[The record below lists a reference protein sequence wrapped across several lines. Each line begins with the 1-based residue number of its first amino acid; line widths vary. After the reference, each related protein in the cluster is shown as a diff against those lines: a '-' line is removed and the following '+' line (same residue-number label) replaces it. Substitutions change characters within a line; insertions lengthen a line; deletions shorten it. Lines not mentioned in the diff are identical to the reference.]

1 MKNILNADK
10 AKRFLRGT
18 NEKNGFLKTFVIYFI
33 LIALAFIC
41 LYPMLYMIVNSFFS
55 PEDLV
60 DPAVTRVP
68 TKLYFGNYVQA
79 YHTLDLLRSLGT
91 SILMSVVPALLQT
104 LSTSIIG
111 YGFARFRFPLKKM
124 WLVLVVFTFM
134 VPTVVMRIPQYM
146 MFDSYH
152 MLNTVFPFFI
162 PAAMGQGI
170 RSAIFILIF
179 YTFFKSYPISFDEAA
194 ELDGA
199 GKIRIWYTIA
209 MPAAKGA
216 IVLCMLFSL
225 VWYWNETDALNL
237 FAPNIKTL
245 PIRLMEFSQKFAEL
259 YTDTASAAGGS
270 GTTGNV
276 NQSIILAGTCLSV
289 LPMLILYL
297 FLQKQFVESVERSG
311 ITGE

>member
-1 MKNILNADK
+1 MKNTVTADK
-10 AKRFLRGT
+10 AKRFLRGS
-18 NEKNGFLKTFVIYFI
+18 NEKNGLFKSFMIYFI

-41 LYPMLYMIVNSFFS
+41 VYPMLYMVVNSFFS
-55 PEDLV
+55 PDDLV
-60 DPAVTRVP
+60 DPSVTWVP
-68 TKLYFGNYVQA
+68 SKLYFGNYVQA
-79 YHTLDLLRSLGT
+79 FRTLEFLPSFGMSIVMSLA
-91 SILMSVVPALLQT
+91 PALLQT
-104 LSTSIIG
+104 LSTSLVG
-111 YGFARFRFPLKKM
+111 FGFARFEFPLKKL

-152 MLNTVFPFFI
+152 MLNTVFPFFV

-179 YTFFKSYPISFDEAA
+179 YNFFKSYPLSFDEAA

-199 GKIRIWYTIA
+199 GKLRIWYTIA

-216 IVLCMLFSL
+216 IVLCMLFSF

-237 FAPNIKTL
+237 FANNIKTL
-245 PIRLMEFSQKFAEL
+245 PIRLMEFSAKFSEL
-259 YTDTASAAGGS
+259 YTDASATGGTVS
-270 GTTGNV
+270 SLNE
-276 NQSIILAGTCLSV
+276 SIMLAGICLSV
-289 LPMLILYL
+289 LPMLIIYL
-297 FLQKQFVESVERSG
+297 ILQKQFVESVERSG

>member
-1 MKNILNADK
+1 MKNTITTDK
-10 AKRFLRGT
+10 AKRFLRGS
-18 NEKNGFLKTFVIYFI
+18 NEENGLLKTVIIYFV

-41 LYPMLYMIVNSFFS
+41 IYPILYMLVNSFFS
-55 PEDLV
+55 PDDLV
-60 DPAVTRVP
+60 DPSVTWVP
-68 TKLYFGNYVQA
+68 SKLYFGNYEQA
-79 YHTLDLLRSLGT
+79 YQTLEFLPSFGLSIIMSL
-91 SILMSVVPALLQT
+91 VPALLQT
-104 LSTSIIG
+104 VSTALVG
-111 YGFARFRFPLKKM
+111 FGFARFEFPLKKL
-124 WLVLVVFTFM
+124 WLVLVIFTFM

-152 MLNTVFPFFI
+152 MLNTVFPFFL

-179 YTFFKSYPISFDEAA
+179 YTFFKSYPLSFDEAA

-199 GKIRIWYTIA
+199 GKLRIWRTIA

-216 IVLCMLFSL
+216 IVLCILFSL

-237 FAPNIKTL
+237 FATNIKTL
-245 PIRLMEFSQKFAEL
+245 PIRLMEFSTKFAEL
-259 YTDTASAAGGS
+259 YEDTAS
-270 GTTGNV
+270 TTGGGTSVGSLNE
-276 NQSIILAGTCLSV
+276 SITLAGTCLSV